1 MEVLLNAVLRVVLL
15 ALGVGAAVQIARWI
29 RAALRDRRERWAFR
43 IAVGM
48 LVLAA
53 VYAAGHA
60 RLLAQRQ
67 EIEEGRARYA
77 LYGDPRLAE
86 IRRAEVRGWILD
98 CTGEEEKAL
107 ARYSER
113 NGVVD
118 RAYPLGAAGANLIG
132 GGEDAGERD
141 FTVER
146 LFTEQLREPRSL
158 LEFGEPHPVG
168 TDLRLTLCSDA
179 TARAWELLRET
190 GRQGAIVVQE
200 VESGALVAYAA
211 TGGPNDAPLGMKRY
225 AAPGSVFKL
234 ALAAAWWESDMP
246 PAAPIPCPPRIDVTP
261 RASIGNFGGVGYGTI
276 EAPREMLVFSCNTA
290 AVDMALRLR
299 ERIGSEAFVE
309 AYRRF
314 GFAPYPPGEDPP
326 GGVQPDFWRTGS
338 ERWAE
343 RMSPPPA
350 RIRMGEKTGRAEW
363 AQLAIGQGPV
373 DVTPIHVSRF
383 LQAIGNGGVMLPP
396 VLEWEQA
403 ESRPEGTRVMRP
415 ETAERLQAAM
425 REVVDRGTA
434 RSVAR
439 VLDGT
444 EWDLGGKTGTAQ
456 VRGAPDDGWFSGL
469 VFGPQGEARYT
480 VVVYLRGGGP
490 GGALPARAAAG
501 LARHLAKQRPV
512 LGELSLRSMGEADR

>member
-1 MEVLLNAVLRVVLL
+1 MEVLLNALLRVVLI

-29 RAALRDRRERWAFR
+29 RDALRDRRERWAFR

-48 LVLAA
+48 LLLAA

-67 EIEEGRARYA
+67 EIEEGRAQYA

-86 IRRAEVRGWILD
+86 IRRAEVRGWLLD

-113 NGVVD
+113 NGVVE
-118 RAYPLGAAGANLIG
+118 RTYPLAAAGANLIG

-146 LFTEQLREPRSL
+146 LFTEELREPRSL

-190 GRQGAIVVQE
+190 GRPGAIVVQE

-211 TGGPNDAPLGMKRY
+211 TGGPSEAPLGLKRY

-234 ALAAAWWESDMP
+234 AVAALWWESGLP
-246 PAAPIPCPPRIDVTP
+246 PAAPIPCPPRIEVTP
-261 RASIGNFGGVGYGTI
+261 RASIGNFGGIGYGTI

-299 ERIGSEAFVE
+299 ERIGADAFVE
-309 AYRRF
+309 AYQRY
-314 GFAPYPPGEDPP
+314 GFETYAEEPPRDTL
-326 GGVQPDFWRTGS
+326 QDFWDTTSRDF
-338 ERWAE
+338 AA
-343 RMSPPPA
+343 RMSPPPS
-350 RIRMGEKTGRAEW
+350 RIRISDRTGRAEW
-363 AQLAIGQGPV
+363 AQLSIGQGPV
-373 DVTPIHVSRF
+373 DVTVVGVSRF
-383 LQAIGNGGVMLPP
+383 LQGIANGGVMLPP
-396 VLEWEQA
+396 AVEA
-403 ESRPEGTRVMRP
+403 E
-415 ETAERLQAAM
+415 ALDERDGEAGRRIMSEEISIKLQQAM
-425 REVVDRGTA
+425 RLIADQGTA
-434 RSVAR
+434 RAA
-439 VLDGT
+439 LPYLQGT
-444 EWDLGGKTGTAQ
+444 GWDVGGKTGTAQ
-456 VRGAPDDGWFSGL
+456 VPNRPDNGWFAG
-469 VFGPQGEARYT
+469 VVYGPDQRPRYT
-480 VVVYLRGGGP
+480 VVVLLEGGGP
-490 GGALPARAAAG
+490 GGRLPTIVAG
-501 LARHLAKQRPV
+501 RLASVLARQSAER
-512 LGELSLRSMGEADR
+512 GN